1 MLHAI
6 TTDMGKY
13 ISVLLPSVA
22 KPPLSKVTIW
32 PS

>member
-1 MLHAI
+1 
-6 TTDMGKY
+6 MGKY